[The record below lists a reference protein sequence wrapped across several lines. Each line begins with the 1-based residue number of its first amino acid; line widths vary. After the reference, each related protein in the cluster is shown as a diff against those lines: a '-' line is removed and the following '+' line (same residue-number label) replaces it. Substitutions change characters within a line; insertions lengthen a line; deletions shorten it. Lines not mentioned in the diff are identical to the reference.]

1 LRKGDK
7 IVVKRSLKFLKSI
20 GKELREIRNEKKM
33 HIKDIAEKAGVSQ
46 MYISEIER
54 DKKIPSDEVI
64 FKLSEIYGVNASDLF
79 EGFQRIPEAMEDEI
93 LSSTELFDV
102 LYNVS
107 TNKNIPEEVRKKL
120 YFEIKALHDR
130 MLKDY
135 L

>member
-7 IVVKRSLKFLKSI
+7 IFVKRSLKFLKSI